1 MFKRRKKCPYL
12 HPQEAEMYLRDAIY
26 QCGITFGSVWVN
38 WKLLEVLDVIQQ
50 PDNEV
55 VQAWDGLH
63 QVYLQMHG
71 Q

>member
-1 MFKRRKKCPYL
+1 
-12 HPQEAEMYLRDAIY
+12 
-26 QCGITFGSVWVN
+26 
-38 WKLLEVLDVIQQ
+38 VLDVIQQ